1 MRGPNRRQVLVM
13 GGSAAAVAWLGGAD
27 RPKGKGPLAKK
38 EPPLK
43 AEETVGD
50 LACVR
55 SQGTIR
61 VEGVGLVV
69 GLEGTGSDPEPGAYR
84 DKLLGQMR
92 AAMVPTPERV
102 LASKAT
108 SLVLVKAT
116 LPIGVTREDR
126 FDAEIELTPASTTTS
141 LEGGVLL
148 KAELSQ
154 VAYAKGRELEGKVMA
169 WAAGPIV
176 TGTKEAPENGKVGRV
191 LGGTRV
197 RSDIPY
203 ALIIKDK
210 RKSVKTAALL
220 QTVVGRRFF
229 RLDGVE
235 QKGLAEAK
243 TDQYLVLNVPK
254 VYHQNQ
260 ARYFQVL
267 QLLPVVDTPELRA
280 QRLERWKTELLE
292 PAKAGTTALKLEG
305 LGRNAIPV
313 LKAGLA
319 SPDANVRFF
328 AAEALGYLNDASG
341 AEVLASAAVERPEF
355 RAFALAALAA
365 SDQAGGITALRE
377 LLSHPEVDV
386 RYGAFNALRTLDE
399 NDAFLGKVAVL
410 EHELPSA
417 DDEDMGGDAMALRIA
432 AARALR
438 DRPTEPFHLYLVDC
452 EGPPLVHVSNSRRSE
467 IVVFGRRQRLHPPLV
482 LGDPNGVLVNAGPED
497 TQAQLT
503 RVAGDA
509 GAVDRRAVSEL
520 EVGTLVR
527 KAAQLGATYPQV
539 VELLR
544 SAERLRNLEGPLVVD
559 ALPAA
564 DPGYERAQL
573 AMENAKKDD
582 AVGRASAEKS
592 EKRGGFLDRLRP
604 RMRAEREAK

>member
-1 MRGPNRRQVLVM
+1 M
-13 GGSAAAVAWLGGAD
+13 GSSAAAVAWLGGAD
-27 RPKGKGPLAKK
+27 LPRGKGPLAKK
-38 EPPLK
+38 DPPLK
-43 AEETVGD
+43 IDETVGD
-50 LACVR
+50 LAYVR
-55 SQGTIR
+55 AQGTVR

-69 GLEGTGSDPEPGAYR
+69 GLDGTGSDPEPGLYR
-84 DKLLGQMR
+84 DKILGQMR
-92 AAMVPTPERV
+92 AAMVPQPERV

-116 LPIGVTREDR
+116 LPVGVTREDR
-126 FDAEIELTPASTTTS
+126 FDADIELTPASTTTS

-148 KAELSQ
+148 KAELTQ
-154 VAYAKGRELEGKVMA
+154 VAYAQGRELEGKVLA

-176 TGTKEAPENGKVGRV
+176 TGTREAPTNVKVGRV

-197 RSDIPY
+197 RADIPY
-203 ALIIKDK
+203 ALIIKDN
-210 RKSVKTAALL
+210 RKSIKTAALL

-229 RLDGVE
+229 RLEGVD

-243 TDQYLVLNVPK
+243 TDQYLVLHVPK

-280 QRLERWKTELLE
+280 QRLEQWKAELLD
-292 PAKAGTTALKLEG
+292 PSKAGVAALKLEG
-305 LGRNAIPV
+305 LGRNAIPT
-313 LKAGLA
+313 LKTGLE
-319 SPDANVRFF
+319 SPDPNVRFF

-341 AEVLASAAVERPEF
+341 ADVLAAAAVERPEF

-365 SDQAGGITALRE
+365 SDQGGAIARLRE
-377 LLSHPEVDV
+377 LLSHPETEV

-399 NDAFLGKVAVL
+399 NDPFLGKVSVFEPERLAF
-410 EHELPSA
+410 
-417 DDEDMGGDAMALRIA
+417 DEDDWQGDTMALRIA
-432 AARALR
+432 AIKALR
-438 DRPTEPFHLYLVDC
+438 NRPAEPFHLYLVDS

-467 IVVFGRRQRLHPPLV
+467 IVVFGRRQRLLPPLV

-497 TQAQLT
+497 DEAQLT
-503 RVAGDA
+503 RVAA
-509 GAVDRRAVSEL
+509 GPDAVDRRTVSRLEL
-520 EVGTLVR
+520 GEVIR

-544 SAERLRNLEGPLVVD
+544 SAERLKNLEGTLVVD

-573 AMENAKKDD
+573 ALEEPKKDES
-582 AVGRASAEKS
+582 VGRASGEGPV
-592 EKRGGFLDRLRP
+592 RRP
-604 RMRAEREAK
+604 RFFERIWPKGGLNRKAK